1 MQKKEYTLEELE
13 KKLLS
18 TDYPDDDNY
27 GNGDNKNLGKKIRKK
42 IKERPKRYA
51 LYAVSTCLGIFII
64 IIAVMIA
71 NLLTKPVTTKDDNT
85 AALDGFDYLMEQGSK
100 ETGEESVSDA
110 TESNGQAGY
119 FLSPNIKQAT
129 VSDSLVQIGE
139 KVYKL
144 PVSISEMEKD
154 GISLIILGSQPPSE
168 EAVLD
173 PQMRNGYIQFG
184 NYRFEVTL
192 KNGEACNYHD
202 LRVCGIS
209 SEEQGSS
216 IYVAKGI
223 TVGSEEAS
231 LPDAPDNISQDALN
245 STTYY
250 TWGSVTDTPYN
261 ITGRRL
267 YIAVDVGSGK
277 VGKISVF
284 DDGTITD

>member
-13 KKLLS
+13 KKLIS

-27 GNGDNKNLGKKIRKK
+27 GNGDNKKLGKKIRKK
-42 IKERPKRYA
+42 IKERPKRYM
-51 LYAVSTCLGIFII
+51 LYAVSVCLGIFII
-64 IIAVMIA
+64 IIAAMTV

-85 AALDGFDYLMEQGSK
+85 MALDGFNYLVEQGSK
-100 ETGEESVSDA
+100 ETGDESASDI
-110 TESNGQAGY
+110 TESNGQSGY
-119 FLSPNIKQAT
+119 FLSPNIKQAAVT
-129 VSDSLVQIGE
+129 DSLVQIGE

-144 PVSISEMEKD
+144 PVSMSDMEKD

-168 EAVLD
+168 DAVLD

-209 SEEQGSS
+209 TEEQGSPM
-216 IYVAKGI
+216 YVAKGI
-223 TVGSEEAS
+223 TIGSEEAS
-231 LPDAPDNISQDALN
+231 LPDAPDNISQDAFN
-245 STTYY
+245 VTTYY
-250 TWGSVTDTPYN
+250 TWGSVTDTLYN

-267 YIAVDVGSGK
+267 YIAVDVDSGK

>member
-13 KKLLS
+13 KKLIS

-27 GNGDNKNLGKKIRKK
+27 GNGDNKKLGKKIRKK
-42 IKERPKRYA
+42 IKERPKRYM
-51 LYAVSTCLGIFII
+51 LYAVSVCLGIFII
-64 IIAVMIA
+64 IIAAMTV
-71 NLLTKPVTTKDDNT
+71 NLLTKPVTAKDDNT
-85 AALDGFDYLMEQGSK
+85 MALDGFNYLVEQGSK
-100 ETGEESVSDA
+100 ETGDESASDI
-110 TESNGQAGY
+110 TESNGQSGY
-119 FLSPNIKQAT
+119 FLSPSIKQAAVT
-129 VSDSLVQIGE
+129 DSLVQIGE

-144 PVSISEMEKD
+144 PVSMSDMEKD

-168 EAVLD
+168 DAVLD

-209 SEEQGSS
+209 TEEQGSPM
-216 IYVAKGI
+216 YVAKGI
-223 TVGSEEAS
+223 TIGSEEAS
-231 LPDAPDNISQDALN
+231 LPDAPDNISQDAFN
-245 STTYY
+245 VTTYY
-250 TWGSVTDTPYN
+250 TWGSVTDTLYN
-261 ITGRRL
+261 MTGRRL